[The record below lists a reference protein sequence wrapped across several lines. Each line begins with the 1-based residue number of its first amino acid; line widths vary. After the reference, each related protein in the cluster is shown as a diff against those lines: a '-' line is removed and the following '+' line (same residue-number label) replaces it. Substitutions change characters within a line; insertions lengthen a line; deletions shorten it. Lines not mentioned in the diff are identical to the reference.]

1 MLRRLLLGLG
11 GLAAALVLIWFG
23 MHALARPVVHL
34 ADANDNDK
42 ALVGKHAYRLH
53 CSSCHGRLLQGQA
66 LWQLRDKDAYKR
78 APAHDESGHTWQHS
92 DEELFHI
99 TKYGRFESTPQDWL
113 SFMPAFKD
121 RLTDE
126 QILAIIAF
134 IKRGWPIGLRA
145 SQATLNPGYAG
156 MPPEA
161 SRVAW
166 TFPPTCRA
174 ALELR
179 GVRSIEQTLAPGSGF
194 VVQGFGDRP

>member
-1 MLRRLLLGLG
+1 MNGTMRRRLLLGLG
-11 GLAAALVLIWFG
+11 AATAALVLIWFG
-23 MHALARPVVHL
+23 MQALTRSIVDL
-34 ADANDNDK
+34 ADANDNAK
-42 ALVGKHAYRLH
+42 VLAGRHSYRLY

-99 TKYGRFESTPQDWL
+99 TKYGRFESTPPDRV
-113 SFMPAFKD
+113 SSMPAFKN
-121 RLTDE
+121 RLTDD

-166 TFPPTCRA
+166 KFPPTCRA
-174 ALELR
+174 ALEQR
-179 GVRSIEQTLAPGSGF
+179 GVKS
-194 VVQGFGDRP
+194 VD